1 VSKSPFDLTGRCAL
15 ITGSASGLGLSYAKA
30 LAAAGAAIVM
40 NDIDPERLAKSAA
53 AMRANGCTVHESAFN
68 VADEA
73 AVKAAFAKLDA
84 GNVAVHILVNN
95 AGIQFRKPLLEL
107 EARDWQRVMDIN
119 LTAAFLVAKEAAGRM
134 VARGE
139 GGKIINIGSL
149 TSELARAT
157 TGPYTTAKGGI
168 KMLSRAMT
176 AEWAEHG
183 ISVNT
188 VGPGYIL
195 TEMNK
200 ALIENRD
207 FDAWVK
213 ARTPARRWGTPE
225 DVAGTIV
232 FLASPASDFV
242 TGQMI
247 FVDGGI
253 ASVL

>member
-1 VSKSPFDLTGRCAL
+1 MEKKKCPNPPFDLTGRCAL

-157 TGPYTTAKGGI
+157 TGPLHDRQGWHQDAEPRHDRRMGCAWHFRQHRWTGLHPHRDEQGADREPGI
-168 KMLSRAMT
+168 R
-176 AEWAEHG
+176 
-183 ISVNT
+183 
-188 VGPGYIL
+188 
-195 TEMNK
+195 
-200 ALIENRD
+200 
-207 FDAWVK
+207 
-213 ARTPARRWGTPE
+213 
-225 DVAGTIV
+225 
-232 FLASPASDFV
+232 FL
-242 TGQMI
+242 G
-247 FVDGGI
+247 
-253 ASVL
+253 